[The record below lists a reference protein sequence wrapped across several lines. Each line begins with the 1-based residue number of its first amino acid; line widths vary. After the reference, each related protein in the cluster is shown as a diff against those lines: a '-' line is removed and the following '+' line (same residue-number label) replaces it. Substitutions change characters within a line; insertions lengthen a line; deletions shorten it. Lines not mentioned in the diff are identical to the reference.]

1 MYSRVMNR
9 RVRSA
14 WLCLFLGVV
23 VCGGAGRGAI
33 ASDEE
38 LLATVKVEDLEG
50 QSVSPLRPA
59 SGKKVGSDD
68 SKGKESKAHVF
79 VFLAVECPISNRYAP
94 ELRRLHEE
102 FKGARFALVY
112 PNGDESAEQI
122 RKSLKEYNLPM
133 EAYRDSR
140 HELVKAAGVRVTPE
154 AAVFVPGQ
162 GWVYRGRIDD
172 RFAGFGKERVRPTK
186 RDLRDV
192 LTAVVAGKKVEVR
205 RTEAIGC
212 AIP

>member
-1 MYSRVMNR
+1 MNAR
-9 RVRSA
+9 GRSA
-14 WLCLFLGVV
+14 WLWLFLCVIVFGGV
-23 VCGGAGRGAI
+23 GISAI
-33 ASDEE
+33 ASDDERV
-38 LLATVKVEDLEG
+38 LAAVKVEDLEG
-50 QSVSPLRPA
+50 RTVSPLKVA
-59 SGKKVGSDD
+59 AEQGVGSDD
-68 SKGKESKAHVF
+68 SEGKEPKADVF

-102 FKGARFALVY
+102 FNGMRFALVY
-112 PNGDESAEQI
+112 PNGDETAEQI
-122 RKSLKEYNLPM
+122 KKSLKEYNLTM
-133 EAYRDSR
+133 EAFRDSK

-154 AAVFVPGQ
+154 VAVFAQGQ

-172 RFAGFGKERVRPTK
+172 RFAGFGKERVQPTK

-192 LTAVVAGKKVEVR
+192 LTAVLAGKKVEVR